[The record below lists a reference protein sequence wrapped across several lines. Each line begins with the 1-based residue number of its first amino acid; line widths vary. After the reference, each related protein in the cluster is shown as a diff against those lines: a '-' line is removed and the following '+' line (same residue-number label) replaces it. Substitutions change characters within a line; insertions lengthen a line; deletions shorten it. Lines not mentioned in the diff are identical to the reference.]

1 MVIDFEPKNIADI
14 ELKLRA
20 TTACENINR
29 LSILYLLKK
38 STKNEMKAEDISSIL
53 GVSHRTALYHLT
65 ILKDYDLVEVRKF
78 TRRGFRLFRSVWGLR
93 NDESMDQVF
102 EVIHKKYGMDGLYTL
117 VKNNIETRKSNS
129 RKKPKAYII
138 C

>member
-1 MVIDFEPKNIADI
+1 MIPDFEPMNIANI

-20 TTACENINR
+20 NTACENINR

-38 STKNEMKAEDISSIL
+38 SRENQMKAEDISSIL

-78 TRRGFRLFRSVWGLR
+78 TRRGFRLFRSIWGLKR
-93 NDESMDQVF
+93 DPSMDLVF
-102 EVIHKKYGMDGLYTL
+102 DIITEKYGAEELREMIK
-117 VKNNIETRKSNS
+117 KNIYERESNS
-129 RKKPKAYII
+129 RKKSKAYLFI
-138 C
+138 

>member
-1 MVIDFEPKNIADI
+1 MVLDFEPKNIADI

-65 ILKDYDLVEVRKF
+65 ILKDYELVEVRKF

-93 NDESMDQVF
+93 NDESMDQIF
-102 EVIHKKYGMDGLYTL
+102 DIIHKKYGIEGLHRL
-117 VKNNIETRKSNS
+117 VKNNIEARKSNS

>member
-1 MVIDFEPKNIADI
+1 MVFDFEPKNIADI

-20 TTACENINR
+20 NTACENINR

-38 STKNEMKAEDISSIL
+38 SKDNEMKAEDISSIL

-65 ILKDYDLVEVRKF
+65 ILKDYELVEVRKF
-78 TRRGFRLFRSVWGLR
+78 TRRGFRLFRSVWGLK
-93 NDESMDQVF
+93 NDSSMDQVF
-102 EVIHKKYGMDGLYTL
+102 GIIHQKYGEDGLHRL
-117 VKNNIETRKSNS
+117 VKNNIEARKSNS